1 MLSLLGRLLSIR
13 YFHHPILVTGSSR
26 AGTSVLLQAL
36 GEHPLIYSMTG
47 EAPFLT
53 SIGGAAWLFHF
64 SESRGYYR
72 RSLRYPEAYL
82 HDTLR
87 RMGFEY
93 AAGRDYGVR
102 SSLRRL
108 AHMDFSPLK
117 KRYWC
122 AKTFPDEKVC
132 RGLKRLY
139 PTLRIVC
146 IVRNGFDV
154 VHSMTRFGHFRDE
167 SFEDLCRR
175 WLRSAARSS
184 VFSRLPYASV
194 VRHETMVRD
203 PQAFFSELFR
213 FLDIDP
219 HESLV
224 RFVRHNLVH
233 PLDQPGKTG
242 VDARKELR
250 NRPPAYAGW
259 SMYQRETFKRVC
271 GEKMLEIGYELP
283 L

>member
-1 MLSLLGRLLSIR
+1 MLSLLGRLLSSR
-13 YFHHPILVTGSSR
+13 YFDHPILVTGSSR

-47 EAPFLT
+47 EAPFLS
-53 SIGGAAWLFHF
+53 SIGGAAWIFHF
-64 SESRGYYR
+64 SESRRYYR

-108 AHMDFSPLK
+108 ARMDFSLLK

-122 AKTFPDEKVC
+122 AKTFPDDKVC

-139 PTLRIVC
+139 PSLRIVC
-146 IVRNGFDV
+146 IVRNGCDV
-154 VHSMTRFGHFRDE
+154 VHSMTRFGSFRDE

-175 WLRSAARSS
+175 WLRSALRSS
-184 VFSRLPYASV
+184 LFSSLRYAAL

-203 PQAFFSELFR
+203 PQAFFSEVFR
-213 FLDIDP
+213 FLDIEP
-219 HESLV
+219 HEAPMD
-224 RFVRHNLVH
+224 FVRHNLVH
-233 PLDQPGKTG
+233 PLDEPGRNG
-242 VDARKELR
+242 VDAQEEFF
-250 NRPPAYAGW
+250 NRPPPYAGW
-259 SMYQRETFKRVC
+259 TEAQREIFKRVC
-271 GEKMLEIGYELP
+271 GKKMLELGYKLP
-283 L
+283 S